1 MKAEDLSTRMM
12 AINLTNIFM
21 TNENRTMA
29 YVSPKILETFM
40 APEGVLCAS
49 SPEITNFSREGEEW
63 AW

>member
-1 MKAEDLSTRMM
+1 MM
-12 AINLTNIFM
+12 AINLTHIFM